1 MPKTQKSVIICEN
14 CNSELHFS
22 KAIIE
27 KMKYCPFCSFRL
39 NPPIDEIKKNL
50 KLAIYPY
57 IDSYG
62 VDFVLNTIKS
72 IEIKDGLSARDAI
85 FNEYYRVK

>member
-1 MPKTQKSVIICEN
+1 MSKSHTSTTVCEK

-22 KAIIE
+22 KTIIE
-27 KMKYCPFCSFRL
+27 KMKYCPFCSYRL
-39 NPPIDEIKKNL
+39 NPPIEEIKKDL
-50 KLAIYPY
+50 KLAVYPY

-62 VDFVLNTIKS
+62 MDFVLNTIKS
-72 IEIKDGLSARDAI
+72 IEVKDGLSARDAI